1 MRRRS
6 RRRRRRRRMRRRRR
20 VKKDLGRK
28 GRPKSSGWKPLESSL
43 ATPLTFL
50 ADLAVRDV

>member
-6 RRRRRRRRMRRRRR
+6 RRRRRRMRRRWK